1 MQTFNNIFEI
11 LPPLNLAEH
20 VENGLD
26 YLVLHGESVIEVI
39 RKFTLFFISNLESFL
54 SWLPW
59 WGWVIF
65 IFAISC
71 KLLNWKQGII
81 FSVMTFF
88 IGWLGY
94 WDMMNITVAIVL
106 TSIFFSLFMGIP
118 LGILM
123 AKSNTIEKII
133 HPVLDAMQT
142 TPSFVYL
149 LPAVMLF
156 GLGKVPAVLATTVYA
171 LPPVVRMTNLGIR
184 NVDDTS
190 IMVADSFGCT
200 PFQKLMKIQLP
211 QAITM
216 ITAGINQTT
225 MMALGMIIT
234 SAMIGAKGLGLVIL
248 SAIGRLEVGVCAE
261 VGICIVF
268 VAITLDRLTQGLAR
282 LFNGE

>member
-1 MQTFNNIFEI
+1 MESLNNIFAL
-11 LPPLNLAEH
+11 LPSLNLAER
-20 VENGLD
+20 VEVGLD
-26 YLVLHGESVIEVI
+26 YLVLHGEKVISAI
-39 RKFTLFFISNLESFL
+39 RAFTLFFIANLEKFL

-59 WGWVIF
+59 WGWVLF
-65 IFAISC
+65 IFLVSC
-71 KLLNWKQGII
+71 KLLNWKKGII
-81 FSVMTFF
+81 LSIMTFF

-94 WDMMNITVAIVL
+94 WEMMNITVAIVL
-106 TSIFFSLFMGIP
+106 TSIFFSLLMGIP
-118 LGILM
+118 LGILI
-123 AKSNTIEKII
+123 AKYDTAEKIV

-156 GLGKVPAVLATTVYA
+156 GLGKVPAVLATTIYA

-184 NVDDTS
+184 NVTETAV
-190 IMVADSFGCT
+190 MVADSFGCT
-200 PFQKLMKIQLP
+200 PFQKLMKVQLP
-211 QAITM
+211 HAMTM

-234 SAMIGAKGLGLVIL
+234 SAMIGAKGLGLEIL

-282 LFNGE
+282 LFDGE

>member
-1 MQTFNNIFEI
+1 MDTFNNIFEV

-26 YLVLHGESVIEVI
+26 YLVLHGENVIEAI
-39 RKFTLFFISNLESFL
+39 RQFALFFIANLEAFL

-59 WGWVIF
+59 WGWVLF
-65 IFAISC
+65 IFLISC
-71 KLLNWKQGII
+71 KLLNWKKGIVLS
-81 FSVMTFF
+81 FMTFF

-94 WDMMNITVAIVL
+94 WEMMNITVAIVI
-106 TSIFFSLFMGIP
+106 TSIFFSLFIGIP
-118 LGILM
+118 LGIIM
-123 AKSNTIEKII
+123 AKSDTVEKII
-133 HPVLDAMQT
+133 HPILDAMQT

-156 GLGKVPAVLATTVYA
+156 GLGKVPAVLATTIYA

-200 PFQKLMKIQLP
+200 PLQKLMKIQLP
-211 QAITM
+211 QAMTM

-234 SAMIGAKGLGLVIL
+234 SAMIGAKGLGIVIL